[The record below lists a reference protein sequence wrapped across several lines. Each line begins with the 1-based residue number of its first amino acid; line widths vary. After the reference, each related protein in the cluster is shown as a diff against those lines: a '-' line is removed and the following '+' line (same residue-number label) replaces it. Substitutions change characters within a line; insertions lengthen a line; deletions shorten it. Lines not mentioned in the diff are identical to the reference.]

1 MVFRKSS
8 MVAGLCLALLA
19 SGPVAAQTA
28 APAATP
34 SAKQM
39 TPQQERMAACNRSAE
54 GKKGDDRKA
63 YMSSCLR
70 GEAPAKQLTPQQQ
83 RMKDCN
89 AKAGAQSLAG
99 DKRKTFMSNCL
110 KGG

>member
-8 MVAGLCLALLA
+8 IVAGLCLALLA
-19 SGPVAAQTA
+19 SGPVIAQTA
-28 APAATP
+28 APAAA
-34 SAKQM
+34 AKEM
-39 TPQQERMAACNRSAE
+39 TPQQKRMSDCNKSAE
-54 GKKGDDRKA
+54 GKKGDERKT
-63 YMSSCLR
+63 YMSSCLK
-70 GEAPAKQLTPQQQ
+70 GEEPAKQLTPQQQ

-99 DKRKTFMSNCL
+99 DKRKTFMSTCL

>member
-1 MVFRKSS
+1 
-8 MVAGLCLALLA
+8 
-19 SGPVAAQTA
+19 
-28 APAATP
+28 
-34 SAKQM
+34 
-39 TPQQERMAACNRSAE
+39 
-54 GKKGDDRKA
+54 
-63 YMSSCLR
+63 MSSCLR